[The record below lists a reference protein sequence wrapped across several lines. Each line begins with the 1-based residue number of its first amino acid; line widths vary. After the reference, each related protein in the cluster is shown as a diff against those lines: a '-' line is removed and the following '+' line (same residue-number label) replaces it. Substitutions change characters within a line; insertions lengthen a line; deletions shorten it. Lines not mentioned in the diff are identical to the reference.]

1 MKRFLT
7 IILTTIVSLS
17 AFGQYKVVESST
29 KRAPNWLN
37 SVQDQHL
44 IVSATGNSI
53 EQAKEA
59 VLSNIKKQIT
69 QSIASRIVSETN
81 LFTSSLQSDGSYSKT
96 QAVESAVMSRTAK
109 LPFIGEIS
117 LSKAIE
123 YYWEKRYYKKEG
135 TYEYFYAVIYPFSDF
150 EMKKLIMDYEEHDKR
165 LNQQLAEYEIA
176 IENIIST
183 EDIEAN
189 ITKLTAF
196 KEEFDYTDP
205 RFKQTEGLITRFKQQ
220 YNNIDI
226 DAFQEKKGLI
236 FLTLSLG
243 DREISTSQR
252 PTITSN
258 CATEISYSYEGNTLV
273 IRYNSDNCYDD
284 DENYIDVK
292 YRFGTKYTTE
302 RVFIKNQV
310 HTSLTG
316 IIFDSRSNEPV
327 SFARITLIPSGKST
341 TSGRNGL
348 YVFNDLPNGNYSVQ
362 VMKRGY
368 ATTEI
373 STIVSASNTTRVD
386 IAVEQVPITP
396 YTPNSTEVA
405 APVVTTP
412 VVENSPAAATPSAP
426 TKDPINCVRNGL
438 SAYFRF
444 NNNTKSETSM
454 IQGNPINSPSYSIDS
469 KDGSTSISFSQLDQS
484 QLIFPKTLI
493 TTPLTN
499 YSITFWIKGWSNGH
513 LLSCSNGK
521 NHYFSGNMP
530 MLLIQNDKLH
540 ILDGS
545 EGVFSHPP
553 LDYNW
558 HFIAVTVNQDE
569 DKNVTAQLYID
580 GILVDSISLS
590 GWRKTDVVKFL
601 LGGSSQYDNKTG
613 FDMKIDNLRIYGS
626 RTISDEEIAKIYV
639 EEQ

>member
-284 DENYIDVK
+284 DENYVLPRELVVGDIVVLEAGDSVPADL
-292 YRFGTKYTTE
+292 RLTE
-302 RVFIKNQV
+302 CASLQIQEAA
-310 HTSLTG
+310 LTG
-316 IIFDSRSNEPV
+316 ESQPVAKSVEPLEGDC
-327 SFARITLIPSGKST
+327 TLGDRVNMAFSSCSVT
-341 TSGRNGL
+341 AGRG
-348 YVFNDLPNGNYSVQ
+348 
-362 VMKRGY
+362 RGVVV
-368 ATTEI
+368 AI
-373 STIVSASNTTRVD
+373 GSD
-386 IAVEQVPITP
+386 
-396 YTPNSTEVA
+396 TEVGHIA
-405 APVVTTP
+405 
-412 VVENSPAAATPSAP
+412 
-426 TKDPINCVRNGL
+426 
-438 SAYFRF
+438 
-444 NNNTKSETSM
+444 SM
-454 IQGNPINSPSYSIDS
+454 ISSS
-469 KDGSTSISFSQLDQS
+469 SFC
-484 QLIFPKTLI
+484 
-493 TTPLTN
+493 TTQT
-499 YSITFWIKGWSNGH
+499 
-513 LLSCSNGK
+513 
-521 NHYFSGNMP
+521 
-530 MLLIQNDKLH
+530 
-540 ILDGS
+540 
-545 EGVFSHPP
+545 
-553 LDYNW
+553 
-558 HFIAVTVNQDE
+558 
-569 DKNVTAQLYID
+569 
-580 GILVDSISLS
+580 
-590 GWRKTDVVKFL
+590 RR
-601 LGGSSQYDNKTG
+601 
-613 FDMKIDNLRIYGS
+613 RIP
-626 RTISDEEIAKIYV
+626 T
-639 EEQ
+639 